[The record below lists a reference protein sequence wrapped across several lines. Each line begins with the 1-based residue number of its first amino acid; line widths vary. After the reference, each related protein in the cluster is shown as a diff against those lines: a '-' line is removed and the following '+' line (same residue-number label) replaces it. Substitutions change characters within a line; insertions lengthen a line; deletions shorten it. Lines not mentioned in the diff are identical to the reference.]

1 MPYKKSYGKKKY
13 NKRPYNKGYKKFRK
27 YNKPKYDGA
36 VAIKCFNVDPV
47 YWLTTYGAYFITGWG

>member
-1 MPYKKSYGKKKY
+1 MPYKKMYKKKRSY
-13 NKRPYNKGYKKFRK
+13 KKRPYVKGYKKFKK

-47 YWLTTYGAYFITGWG
+47 IW